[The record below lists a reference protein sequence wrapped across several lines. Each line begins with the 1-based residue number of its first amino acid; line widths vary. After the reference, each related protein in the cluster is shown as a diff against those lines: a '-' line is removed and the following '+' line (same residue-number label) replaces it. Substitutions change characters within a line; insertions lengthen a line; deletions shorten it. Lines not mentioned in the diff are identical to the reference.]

1 VRASDVFHL
10 SGAASARRLPMP
22 ARETE
27 AIILK
32 TFPLGEADRVVSFLG
47 RSSGRLRGVAA
58 GARRLKN
65 RFGSTLEILSHVQI
79 WYVERETRELVRI
92 QQAEL
97 LESLHKAQSDYGLS
111 TGLAVISEIAE
122 LVLPEHEVSEAM
134 FRLILLAAREIER
147 TGNWQL
153 PLSYFAFWTV
163 RLGGWLPRFD
173 RCASCRAAFEASAA
187 FFDPHHS
194 GLFCAKCRRPGMKPL
209 HLEARAL
216 AERFTGERL
225 DRISLDKSRPS
236 SAGELRAAA
245 FAWIALNTERRLTTP
260 ELLESA

>member
-1 VRASDVFHL
+1 VVRRSV
-10 SGAASARRLPMP
+10 GAPTAMP

-47 RSSGRLRGVAA
+47 RSSGRLRGVAP

-92 QQAEL
+92 QQAEAL
-97 LESLHKAQSDYGLS
+97 DSLHKAQSDYRLS
-111 TGLAVISEIAE
+111 TGLAVISEISE

-134 FRLILLAAREIER
+134 FRLILLAARETER
-147 TGNWQL
+147 AGNWEL

-173 RCASCRAAFEASAA
+173 RCAGCGVVFDSGPAFYSSHRA
-187 FFDPHHS
+187 
-194 GLFCAKCRRPGMKPL
+194 GLFCEKCRRADMKPM
-209 HLEARAL
+209 HKEARTL

-225 DRISLDKSRPS
+225 DQIQVEKSMQFG
-236 SAGELRAAA
+236 AGEVRRAAL
-245 FAWIALNTERRLTTP
+245 AWIELNAERRLSTP
-260 ELLESA
+260 ELLETP